1 MRLRVRI
8 ITDPGSV
15 CQRAIIHAV
24 ALGENVVAITS
35 SFPCAAQ
42 ELNPAASS
50 SNASVLPGA
59 RLHRRNMFVIPFIN
73 IEIPK
78 KER

>member
-1 MRLRVRI
+1 MLSPSPVRSLRR
-8 ITDPGSV
+8 TG
-15 CQRAIIHAV
+15 
-24 ALGENVVAITS
+24 
-35 SFPCAAQ
+35 
-42 ELNPAASS
+42 LNPAASS